1 MDKEQWVLWIFK
13 HGCKPCSRYFII
25 AYVHDD
31 NINTMQTD
39 SYLM

>member
-1 MDKEQWVLWIFK
+1 MDKEQRVLANFK

-31 NINTMQTD
+31 NINTMETNT
-39 SYLM
+39 YLV